1 MWLKV
6 LELASSGKMATEMK
20 MPLHKLSLCLSLSL
34 SLQGK
39 PPTKKATV
47 LNKVNKAPPAP
58 TGHDGEGIEHTQT
71 HREIIYVHKHC
82 TKSYF
87 SCMTPPFIS

>member
-34 SLQGK
+34 SSG
-39 PPTKKATV
+39 
-47 LNKVNKAPPAP
+47 KAPHKKSHSAEQ
-58 TGHDGEGIEHTQT
+58 GEQSPSGPNRT
-71 HREIIYVHKHC
+71 
-82 TKSYF
+82 
-87 SCMTPPFIS
+87 